1 MLNLTILSAADKAEA
16 AKSGNNIFDPQIQEI
31 VNRVIKS
38 VIASGGI
45 PSHMEDDAAIDIYM
59 ELYRAADKFNPEK
72 CDFINYSRM
81 VVNRHA
87 AFVVRRYREH
97 NRLPV
102 TSLDAPIDVKGHTLA
117 DVLEAEDPEEETTA
131 QHVEK
136 VLQLMPEELRN
147 ICYEIMESK
156 SLREVAKKHRLA
168 HSWFLQKYMIPIRKS
183 YIACEKKLREME
195 GC

>member
-16 AKSGNNIFDPQIQEI
+16 AKSGKNIFDPQIQKI

-38 VIASGGI
+38 VISSGGI
-45 PSHMEDDAAIDIYM
+45 PSHMKDDATIDIYM
-59 ELYRAADKFNPEK
+59 ELYRAVGKFNPEK

-87 AFVVRRYREH
+87 AFVVRKYRES

-117 DVLEAEDPEEETTA
+117 DVLEAEDPTEETTA
-131 QHVEK
+131 KHVAK

-147 ICYEIMESK
+147 ICYEIMGAK
-156 SLREVAKKHRLA
+156 SLRKLALKYGLSHTGFRKK
-168 HSWFLQKYMIPIRKS
+168 YIEPIRES